1 VATLQV
7 IDVAWKPLEK
17 ERYESGLRIW
27 KDGKEDL
34 DFLPLTPGK
43 HLNWSF
49 SGPKRCVGNIDST
62 GKLIRCPEEAV
73 ILRQGIRCG
82 PCSAVDF
89 YDPCIRCDGRTCN
102 ATEARKIQ
110 CDNSEYVVYVV
121 VFNDST
127 LKVGVSSKG
136 RVRLR
141 WVEQGA
147 DFGGIIDTIIGG
159 RKARRREDRIGKHP
173 NISKVVRGERKI
185 KSLQDSLD
193 IDTAQS
199 IVDDFIIGIESIE
212 LSTKVELEDLAKYY
226 SLPVLDTKPT
236 PWRKRSNPID
246 QRPLVGDVVGM
257 KGSLLVTSIGS
268 SYTVTDL
275 KQVIGYNLDSDEDI
289 TMVTQS
295 GLMDF
300 F

>member
-1 VATLQV
+1 MRIV
-7 IDVAWKPLEK
+7 DVAWRTTKDGA
-17 ERYESGLRIW
+17 YESGLRVW
-27 KDGKEDL
+27 REDAESL
-34 DFLPLTPGK
+34 DFVPITQGK

-62 GKLIRCPEEAV
+62 GKLVKCPEDAI
-73 ILRQGIRCG
+73 ILRQGTRCG
-82 PCSAVDF
+82 PCLAVDF
-89 YDPCIRCDGRTCN
+89 YDPCIRCDGRTCG
-102 ATEARKIQ
+102 ASEARKIQ
-110 CDNSEYVVYVV
+110 CDMSDYAVYAV

-127 LKVGVSSKG
+127 LKIGVSSKN

-141 WVEQGA
+141 WIEQGA
-147 DFGGIIDTIIGG
+147 DFGGIVETITGG
-159 RKARRREDRIGKHP
+159 RTARRREDRLGKQP
-173 NISKVVRGERKI
+173 NVTKVVRGERKI
-185 KSLQDSLD
+185 ESLQNTLD
-193 IDTAQS
+193 IEVAQS
-199 IVDDFIIGIESIE
+199 IVDDFIVGVESIE
-212 LSTKVELEDLAKYY
+212 LGTHVELEDLSKHY
-226 SLPVLDTKPT
+226 SLPALEITPT
-236 PWRKRSNPID
+236 PWRKRSDPID

-275 KQVIGYNLDSDEDI
+275 KQVVGYSLDSDGDI

>member
-1 VATLQV
+1 LQV
-7 IDVAWKPLEK
+7 VDVAWRISEG
-17 ERYESGLRIW
+17 ETYESGLRVW
-27 KDGKEDL
+27 RDGFDSV
-34 DFLPLTPGK
+34 DFLPIAAGK

-62 GKLIRCPEEAV
+62 GKLVKCPEEAI
-73 ILRQGIRCG
+73 ILRQGTRCG

-89 YDPCIRCDGRTCN
+89 YDPCIRCDGRVCG

-110 CDNSEYVVYVV
+110 CDMSDYALYVV

-127 LKVGVSSKG
+127 LKIGVSSKN

-141 WVEQGA
+141 WIEQGA
-147 DFGGIIDTIIGG
+147 DFGGIVQLITGG
-159 RKARRREDRIGKHP
+159 RKARRLEDRLGKQS
-173 NISKVVRGERKI
+173 NVTKVVRGERKI

-193 IDTAQS
+193 IGVAES
-199 IVDDFIIGIESIE
+199 IVNDFIVGIESIDAG
-212 LSTKVELEDLAKYY
+212 THVALEDLAKYY
-226 SLPVLDTKPT
+226 SLPVLDVKPT
-236 PWRKRSNPID
+236 PWRMRSDPIE

-268 SYTVTDL
+268 AYTVADL
-275 KQVIGYNLDSDEDI
+275 KQTIGYSLDSDGDI

>member
-1 VATLQV
+1 MQV
-7 IDVAWKPLEK
+7 IDVAWREV
-17 ERYESGLRIW
+17 EDGTYESGLRVW
-27 KDGKEDL
+27 REGTESL
-34 DFLPLTPGK
+34 DFLLIPPGK

-49 SGPKRCVGNIDST
+49 QGPKRCVGNIDSS
-62 GKLIRCPEEAV
+62 GKLVRCPENAV
-73 ILRQGIRCG
+73 ILRQGTRCG

-110 CDNSEYVVYVV
+110 CDNSDYVVYAV

-127 LKVGVSSKG
+127 LKVGVSSKN

-141 WVEQGA
+141 WIEQGA
-147 DFGGIIDTIIGG
+147 DFGGIIETITGG
-159 RKARRREDRIGKHP
+159 RKARRREDRLGKRP
-173 NISKVVRGERKI
+173 NITKVVRGERKI
-185 KSLQDSLD
+185 KSLQDTLD
-193 IDTAQS
+193 ITTAQS
-199 IVDDFIIGIESIE
+199 IVDDFVIGVESIA
-212 LSTKVELEDLAKYY
+212 LGTQVELEDLSKYY
-226 SLPVLDTKPT
+226 TLPSLKVRPI
-236 PWRKRSNPID
+236 PWRKRSDPID

-275 KQVIGYNLDSDEDI
+275 KQVIGYSLDNDGDI